1 MNKTVC
7 KCYLT
12 VFIENVS
19 SSNSESHWLFIK
31 IYGYFIEN
39 RYIDKS
45 DFLRF
50 FTFRKNRKKCKKKY
64 FPSYFFRVWKKVF
77 FTFGGVSIVSAVSR
91 SPVGSADILSGLDW
105 AAMSV

>member
-50 FTFRKNRKKCKKKY
+50 FTFRKNRKKCKKNIFRLIFFVYGKKY
-64 FPSYFFRVWKKVF
+64 FLPLVLSLLSV
-77 FTFGGVSIVSAVSR
+77 R
-91 SPVGSADILSGLDW
+91 SLGQL
-105 AAMSV
+105 